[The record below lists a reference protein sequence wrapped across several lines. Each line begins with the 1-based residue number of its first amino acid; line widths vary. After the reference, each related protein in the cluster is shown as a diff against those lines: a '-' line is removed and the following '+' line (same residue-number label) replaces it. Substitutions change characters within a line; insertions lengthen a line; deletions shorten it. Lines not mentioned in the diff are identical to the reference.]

1 MGTTVQRKLLRMEL
15 SYCATGTNFGGIQKA
30 RAEILPVRTRIVPK
44 RNHSASKLTVD
55 WPQRRAYDVF
65 LPLSEIDTVEIW
77 SSSTRVPIPAVTG
90 VFRLTT

>member
-44 RNHSASKLTVD
+44 RNHSASKVAVD
-55 WPQRRAYDVF
+55 SPQRRAYDIF
-65 LPLSEIDTVEIW
+65 LPLSET
-77 SSSTRVPIPAVTG
+77 
-90 VFRLTT
+90 